1 MIQQSTEESQTKC
14 RPSKLVTK
22 PSCKHVRET
31 GADSGMYYL
40 KPETT
45 NENEKSYEAKCVFG
59 ENGSTET
66 IISTNTKS
74 ERLTSGFERLHR
86 KIVEDHFITQILAKQ
101 ISRLLGCSNLDST
114 KTQSHAYT

>member
-1 MIQQSTEESQTKC
+1 
-14 RPSKLVTK
+14 
-22 PSCKHVRET
+22 
-31 GADSGMYYL
+31 MYYL

-74 ERLTSGFERLHR
+74 ERLTSGF
-86 KIVEDHFITQILAKQ
+86 AKKTGQ
-101 ISRLLGCSNLDST
+101 SGLSCYSMYT
-114 KTQSHAYT
+114 KTGT